1 MGLAARIK
9 RMVLDGFSLEYED
22 SGSGDPVVFI
32 HGLSIADAFLP
43 LLGEPGL
50 SRMYRC
56 IAYHRRGY
64 RDSTQ
69 FKPCS
74 QSAPACL
81 KPSLRYGH
89 RQHLHSTMAPTSRH
103 PSPPPPPSGPPFPA
117 KPRVHV

>member
-9 RMVLDGFSLEYED
+9 RMMLDGFSLEYED

-50 SRMYRC
+50 SRTYRC

-69 FKPCS
+69 FKPYS

-81 KPSLRYGH
+81 KPSLR
-89 RQHLHSTMAPTSRH
+89 
-103 PSPPPPPSGPPFPA
+103 
-117 KPRVHV
+117 